1 MRLNIIS
8 WILCDK
14 AYLSTKYSI
23 LCDRNHLTI
32 ENDRKTWIP
41 NDFIPCGFFL
51 QNFWN
56 RKKLLHMKLLVN
68 SNLVF
73 SFQVTE
79 FISPKKRWTR
89 TKIHTHSQTWQREH
103 LMNSSSS
110 RKEGTSKIYSIFRS
124 VKWNEV
130 KLLRTFIKIKT
141 TLFRLSL
148 FF

>member
-79 FISPKKRWTR
+79 FISSKKKMNTNENTHTFTNLTER
-89 TKIHTHSQTWQREH
+89 TFNEFVEFQEGRNIENIFNFPISQ
-103 LMNSSSS
+103 
-110 RKEGTSKIYSIFRS
+110 
-124 VKWNEV
+124 VKWSEV
-130 KLLRTFIKIKT
+130 TADFY
-141 TLFRLSL
+141 
-148 FF
+148 